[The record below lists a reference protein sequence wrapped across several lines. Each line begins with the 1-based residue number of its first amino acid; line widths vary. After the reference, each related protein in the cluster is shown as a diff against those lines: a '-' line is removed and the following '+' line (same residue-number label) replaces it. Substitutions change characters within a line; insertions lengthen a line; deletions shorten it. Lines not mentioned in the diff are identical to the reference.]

1 MVDSIYKTVDIYPI
15 YCIMPHGRYL
25 SLKNSVFS
33 VIDDSKVNHT
43 TQPVKLFNKDKSAVT
58 VSCEQLALD
67 LEFIYCQRLQFL
79 HEKDLA
85 IYMNWVF
92 DNEDQI
98 SLIRTHHK
106 LMLENNLFNKNIS
119 VRYVDELIRYGI
131 FSDGFIC
138 QDEYIGEYTGIVHD
152 ISNSANP
159 FSISYPS
166 LLGNHQIDASQYGN
180 IIRFI
185 NHDSVPN
192 CQFKH
197 VLHNNF
203 VHIICIALKPIE
215 INCQLTVDYGKS
227 YWNVMK
233 DKHQIIEIKL

>member
-1 MVDSIYKTVDIYPI
+1 MGDSINNPVDIYPI

-33 VIDDSKVNHT
+33 VIDDSTVNHI
-43 TQPVKLFNKDKSAVT
+43 TQPIKLVNKDNSAVT
-58 VSCEQLALD
+58 VSCEQMALD
-67 LEFIYCQRLQFL
+67 LGFIYSQRLQFL

-98 SLIRTHHK
+98 SLIPTHHK
-106 LMLENNLFNKNIS
+106 IMMENNLFNKNIS
-119 VRYVDELIRYGI
+119 VRYVDEIIGYGI
-131 FSDGFIC
+131 FSDGFIR

-185 NHDSVPN
+185 NHDSAPN
-192 CQFKH
+192 CRFEH

-203 VHIICIALKPIE
+203 VHITCVALKSIE

-233 DKHQIIEIKL
+233 EKHQIIEIKL